1 MKNYKKFLQSLY
13 KSIIYSIFTLIYG
26 KIRGV
31 ISKNNKRFETKNIEI
46 EKNNYKIFICEKSRL
61 YTDTIHDAATIID
74 NKTVAGPSFQLRN
87 HINSN
92 PLENIVFKKG
102 TPAIKKNIK
111 GTVLSLLI
119 GGSGNY
125 NYWHWLLDIIP
136 RLKIIEK
143 YDNKIDYFL
152 LPNLET
158 RFQFETL
165 ELLKIP
171 LNKTISSKKY
181 NHIYADK
188 LVITSHPYNL
198 TNNPWIDHLHIP
210 NWIYIFLKEKFI
222 PYVKSNKQFSK
233 KFYIDRSD
241 TNSSNKYSR
250 FIINE
255 DEVKETLSKQ
265 GYAIIKLA
273 NLPFIEQVELFYTA
287 KSIVGLHGAGFANL
301 IFCKKFTQVL
311 ELKSET
317 AGNIIKNLA
326 KTNDLIYKEITCKP
340 ESINFSNQSGD
351 IKINIDLLNKML
363 KSI

>member
-74 NKTVAGPSFQLRN
+74 NKIVAGPSFQLRN

-210 NWIYIFLKEKFI
+210 NWIYIFFLK
-222 PYVKSNKQFSK
+222 
-233 KFYIDRSD
+233 
-241 TNSSNKYSR
+241 
-250 FIINE
+250 
-255 DEVKETLSKQ
+255 L
-265 GYAIIKLA
+265 
-273 NLPFIEQVELFYTA
+273 
-287 KSIVGLHGAGFANL
+287 
-301 IFCKKFTQVL
+301 
-311 ELKSET
+311 
-317 AGNIIKNLA
+317 KNL
-326 KTNDLIYKEITCKP
+326 
-340 ESINFSNQSGD
+340 NFSFF
-351 IKINIDLLNKML
+351 L
-363 KSI
+363 